1 MPVLRL
7 VFAAAV
13 LASCLSVPAAAQ
25 TVTKLTWTPPGG
37 GTPKVCVFTA
47 DASGASMD
55 ANGNLSMSGSF
66 GADCPTGSN
75 GGGGGG
81 GVTPPAIGDGI
92 DATEIPAT
100 TSKGATHTVAWSADA
115 DNCSYSTSSLA
126 APIATWPTS
135 GNVCSDVASCAAT
148 HSVAVTMP
156 NTAGSYTFALTCRK
170 AGSATVAT
178 SSRTTT
184 IAADPPPTGEC
195 IAPAGL
201 TRVTSLYTTF
211 NNGAGQQTVDGTRFA
226 PVFGYNFSGGA
237 PRDFPGTI
245 NLTQRLNIPHNF
257 YVAMQFTVPANLA
270 LNTRG
275 LFRYDETIPVG
286 GAVSMTL
293 SKRCGDFNTT
303 ATAPMN
309 AKCSLSNV
317 RPGDG
322 LPWAYSPADGALFC
336 QLVPGETYY
345 LNVLFASLT
354 NPLTTSACSGACDRG
369 IQTQIVSGSAPWP
382 SSVEGTDQ

>member
-7 VFAAAV
+7 AFAAAV

-25 TVTKLTWTPPGG
+25 TVTRLTWTPPGG
-37 GTPKVCVFTA
+37 GTPKVCTFTTDTSGA
-47 DASGASMD
+47 NMDASGS
-55 ANGNLSMSGSF
+55 LSMTGAFSG
-66 GADCPTGSN
+66 DCPSDS

-81 GVTPPAIGDGI
+81 GSTAPVITDGI
-92 DATEIPAT
+92 AATEIPAT

-126 APIATWPTS
+126 APISTWPTS
-135 GNVCSDVASCAAT
+135 GNVCSDAASCAAP

-156 NTAGSYTFALTCRK
+156 NTAGSYTFALSCRK
-170 AGSATVAT
+170 SGSGVVAS

-184 IAADPPPTGEC
+184 IAADPPPSGEC

-201 TRVTSLYTTF
+201 SRVTDLYTTF
-211 NNGAGQQTVDGTRFA
+211 NNGGGQQTVDATKFA
-226 PVFGYNFSGGA
+226 PVFGYNFAGGA
-237 PRDFPGTI
+237 VRDFPGTL
-245 NLTQRLNIPHNF
+245 NLTQRLNIPKNF
-257 YVAMQFTVPANLA
+257 YVAMRFTVPADFA
-270 LNTRG
+270 PNTRG

-293 SKRCGDFNTT
+293 SKNCGDFGAA

-309 AKCSLSNV
+309 AKCSQSNI

-322 LPWAYSPADGALFC
+322 LPWAYSPADGNLFC

-345 LNVLFASLT
+345 LNVLFASLSS
-354 NPLTTSACSGACDRG
+354 PLTTSACTSTCDRG
-369 IQTQIVSGSAPWP
+369 IQTQIVAGSAPWP
-382 SSVEGTDQ
+382 SSVDGTDQ